1 MTAAVVSIEV
11 SLSENGIQLNSFQVK
26 LLANAS
32 TEWILSR
39 SISIIYMLIKFLY
52 YFKGGISTIV
62 QDCIGKIMT
71 LGELKQTLTRSGI
84 NLFPDEDA
92 FCYCEGKFNLEACPR
107 ACPRASPR
115 TCLSNIFSNE
125 PQII

>member
-1 MTAAVVSIEV
+1 M
-11 SLSENGIQLNSFQVK
+11 SENGIQLNSFQVK

-32 TEWILSR
+32 SLTEWILSR

-52 YFKGGISTIV
+52 YFKGGLSTIV

-92 FCYCEGKFNLEACPR
+92 FCYCEGKFILE

-115 TCLSNIFSNE
+115 TCLSFVQMNRKSFDFQVPAKKI
-125 PQII
+125 